1 MRIEIQEVP
10 GERIIECPRPENAV
24 TGVALVELRRSRPH
38 RHDHGVETY
47 VLLSGV
53 ADVHRGETAV
63 IRLERFGDDIT
74 IPPGQVHWAKA
85 VGDAPAILAV
95 YSTPP
100 WSEEDHHLVES
111 RRPPTASPR
120 RPSSS

>member
-1 MRIEIQEVP
+1 MRIEIEEVP
-10 GERIIECPRPENAV
+10 GERIIECPRDRDAM
-24 TGVALVELRRSRPH
+24 TSVALVELRRSRPH
-38 RHDHGVETY
+38 RHERTVERY

-63 IRLERFGDDIT
+63 IRLEQFGDDIT
-74 IPPGQVHWAKA
+74 IPASVVHWAEA
-85 VGDAPAILAV
+85 VGDTPAILAV

-100 WSEEDHHLVES
+100 WSKEDHHLVES